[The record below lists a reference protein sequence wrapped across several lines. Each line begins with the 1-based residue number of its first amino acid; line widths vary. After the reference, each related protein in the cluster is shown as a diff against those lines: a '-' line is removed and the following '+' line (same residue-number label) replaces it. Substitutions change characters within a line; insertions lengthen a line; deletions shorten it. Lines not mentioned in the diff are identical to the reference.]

1 MAEFLVALADFDR
14 QRAWADLGHSSLFW
28 FLHRELGLSK
38 GAAYYRKVAAELL
51 QRHPEMVEP
60 LRDGRLCI
68 TSITELG
75 KVITRE
81 NVAEILPR
89 FFHLSRREAA
99 EVAAALRPVERP
111 PMRDVVSALATSP
124 PVAVP
129 AAAPRDNS
137 VAVQPHEP
145 LLRVI
150 PPTTSLTVPLTEDLR
165 RLHVTVSRRL
175 LAKLDAARDALSHSH
190 PGATTESILEAGLD
204 LLLARHRE
212 RRGLG
217 AKPARKSRSA
227 APGRI
232 RAEAKREVWTR
243 DDGKCQ
249 WALDGGGLCGS
260 TVRLEFDHV
269 IPRGLGGTSEPSN
282 LRLLCRFHNQY
293 VARQV
298 YGDALMDRHARGRF
312 AKGVSG
318 VSEPAATYAS
328 PPSSPTPPL
337 LPPPE
342 ELRDHPLLAD
352 PGKRH
357 RHLGLRSRAV
367 TAANQPLPEARVCH
381 PVTGSEGRARPLGA
395 LVEGIV
401 DCGGG
406 RARSCR
412 RPRRRLLFVLDD
424 GIARH
429 RSRMTADHRRGG
441 DRPSGAGRL

>member
-14 QRAWADLGHSSLFW
+14 KRAWAGLGYSSLFW

-38 GAAYYRKVAAELL
+38 GAAYNRKIAAELIE
-51 QRHPEMVEP
+51 RHPEVLAP
-60 LRDGRLCI
+60 IRDGRLCL
-68 TSITELG
+68 TSIIELA
-75 KVITRE
+75 KVTTRD
-81 NVAEILPR
+81 NVVEILPR

-99 EVAAALRPVERP
+99 EVSAAIRPVARP
-111 PMRDVVSALATSP
+111 PLRDVVSQPIAT
-124 PVAVP
+124 PVAAV
-129 AAAPRDNS
+129 RDMP
-137 VAVQPHEP
+137 VMVHPDEP
-145 LLRVI
+145 LLRV
-150 PPTTSLTVPLTEDLR
+150 TTPATTLTVPLTEDLR

-212 RRGLG
+212 RRGMG
-217 AKPARKSRSA
+217 ANPARKSRSA

-232 RAEAKREVWTR
+232 RAEAKREVWAR
-243 DDGKCQ
+243 DGGKCQ

-269 IPRGLGGTSEPSN
+269 IPRGLGGASEPSN

-298 YGDALMDRHARGRF
+298 YGDALMDRFAKGRF

-318 VSEPAATYAS
+318 VSEPAAAYS
-328 PPSSPTPPL
+328 PPPP

-342 ELRDHPLLAD
+342 ELGDHPLLACA
-352 PGKRH
+352 REHH
-357 RHLGLRSRAV
+357 RHLGLRPRAV
-367 TAANQPLPEARVCH
+367 AAAHQSLSQGRVGH
-381 PVTGSEGRARPLGA
+381 PFTRSE
-395 LVEGIV
+395 
-401 DCGGG
+401 
-406 RARSCR
+406 R
-412 RPRRRLLFVLDD
+412 RPHALRTLVVGVVDRLPVVLDD

-429 RSRMTADHRRGG
+429 RSRVAANHRRGG
-441 DRPSGAGRL
+441 DRPDRPGRL